1 MRTVVQRRRMFVAGQ
16 LVEYWEHPEVSFGW
30 SPDELQDYAD
40 RRDWVPLFNGLALTA
55 PWPDTPYP
63 S

>member
-1 MRTVVQRRRMFVAGQ
+1 MPTAVQRNRMFVSGR

-30 SPDELQDYAD
+30 TPEELQGYAD
-40 RRDWVPLFNGLALTA
+40 GGAWVLLFNGLALTA
-55 PWPDTPYP
+55 PQRETPHP

>member
-1 MRTVVQRRRMFVAGQ
+1 MRTVVQRKRMFVAGR

-30 SPDELQDYAD
+30 SREELQGYAD
-40 RRDWVPLFNGLALTA
+40 RGDWVTLFNGLALTA
-55 PWPDTPYP
+55 PRPDIPYP

>member
-1 MRTVVQRRRMFVAGQ
+1 MRTVVQRKRMFVAGR

-30 SPDELQDYAD
+30 TPEELRNYAD
-40 RRDWVPLFNGLALTA
+40 DWVLLFNALALTA
-55 PWPDTPYP
+55 PWPEIPYP